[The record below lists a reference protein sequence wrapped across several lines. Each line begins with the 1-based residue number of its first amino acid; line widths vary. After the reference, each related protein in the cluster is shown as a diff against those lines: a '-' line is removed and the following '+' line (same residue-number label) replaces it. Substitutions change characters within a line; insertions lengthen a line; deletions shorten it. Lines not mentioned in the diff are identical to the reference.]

1 EETEVE
7 VALGA
12 DLLEEFLPS
21 SLTAHANRPRLIECV
36 RIVHRNGDFQ
46 RLSRID
52 RVPALH
58 DMQLFGVR
66 RAINIDNGLA
76 VQADR
81 VDNQRVAL
89 VMADRFSGPG

>member
-1 EETEVE
+1 MEIEKTEIE

-12 DLLEEFLPS
+12 DLLKERLPS
-21 SLTAHANRPRLIECV
+21 PLTAHTNRPWLVEDV

-58 DMQLFGVR
+58 NVQLFG
-66 RAINIDNGLA
+66 INTANPPLHGVI
-76 VQADR
+76 
-81 VDNQRVAL
+81 
-89 VMADRFSGPG
+89 